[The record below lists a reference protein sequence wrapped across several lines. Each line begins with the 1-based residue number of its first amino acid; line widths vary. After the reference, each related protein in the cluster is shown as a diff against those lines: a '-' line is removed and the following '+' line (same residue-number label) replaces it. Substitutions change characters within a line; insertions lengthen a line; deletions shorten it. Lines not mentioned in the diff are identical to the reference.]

1 MSRISLVAV
10 LGAVIVAVTLV
21 VTWALWPR
29 EQPLGSGGQPVTAG
43 GPAAISE
50 FLVAAPARAN
60 DQTGSVAFSGDV
72 VVWAEAGEDG
82 SGLFAADVR
91 IHQRFPLQRAK
102 AAMLSSPTLAGRL
115 LVWTRRAEG
124 DDGGVELWAARPPR
138 GRPFLLA
145 TTTTRTVP
153 TADDEE
159 GGGSTVTPAL
169 VDLRGLDA
177 SGDLVVWLE
186 RVKTKGAPGEVDD
199 RLWIYDT
206 GSHVATQVKAPAG
219 PKSGVAV
226 DDGLVVWAARDG
238 DAGVWV
244 RDITTGQT
252 IRVAASLAG
261 SVDVSGGRVVW
272 CTGGDV
278 YGYDLRTR
286 RRFTVCQAAGNQAD
300 VHIDGE
306 LIVWWDGRAGSDGS
320 RVPGDIYA
328 LDLSTGKEVAV
339 STDKAAQ
346 KSPRVSGDTIVWLD
360 DRSGSWLVRGA
371 VVRR

>member
-43 GPAAISE
+43 EPAAISQ
-50 FLVAAPARAN
+50 FLVAAPARTS
-60 DQTGSVAFSGDV
+60 DQTGSVAFSDDV
-72 VVWAEAGEDG
+72 VVWAEVGEDG

-91 IHQRFPLQRAK
+91 IHERFPLQRAK
-102 AAMLSSPTLAGRL
+102 AAVLSSPALAGRL
-115 LVWTRRAEG
+115 LVWTRHAAG
-124 DDGGVELWAARPPR
+124 DGSGVELWAARPPR
-138 GRPFLLA
+138 GRPFPLA
-145 TTTTRTVP
+145 TTKRAVS
-153 TADDEE
+153 AGDDEE
-159 GGGSTVTPAL
+159 GGGSAVTPAL
-169 VDLRGLDA
+169 VDVRGLDV

-186 RVKTKGAPGEVDD
+186 RVKAKDVPGKIDD
-199 RLWIYDT
+199 RVWIYDT
-206 GSHVATQVKAPAG
+206 GSHVATQVKTPAG

-238 DAGVWV
+238 DPGVWV
-244 RDITTGQT
+244 NDTTTGQT
-252 IRVAASLAG
+252 IRVAAGLAG
-261 SVDVSGGRVVW
+261 NVDVSGSRVVW

-286 RRFTVCQAAGNQAD
+286 RRFTVSQAAGTQAD
-300 VHIDGE
+300 VHIDGD
-306 LIVWWDGRAGSDGS
+306 LIVWWDGRAASEGS

-339 STDKAAQ
+339 STHEAAQ
-346 KSPRVSGDTIVWLD
+346 KSPRVSGDTVVWLD